1 VKRILLV
8 DDESRVLEGIQQT
21 LHADPDSWDVL
32 LVPGADPAL
41 KALEHSSFDI
51 VVSDMRV
58 PGRGG
63 ASLLT
68 EIQGRFPDMTRIALS
83 ETTLSSQSASVAHRV
98 LSRTCNASELR
109 EIIER
114 VIVLRDLVASPE
126 LRAVVGKVKALPSLS
141 TTYLSLTEVMRKSG
155 TSVGQVAAIIERD
168 VAMAAK
174 VLQLTNSAFFGLS
187 QRVASLSS
195 AVNLLGIETIRNLA
209 LASEAFRAFKP
220 NPRIPV
226 AVCQSI
232 QDHAVK
238 VAAIVGTLP
247 VPRRMRDV
255 AVVAG
260 LLHDIGKLLLVSTL
274 HEEYFAATART
285 KASGCRWFEAE
296 QEILGTTHAEIGAY
310 LLGLWGIPELAV
322 EAIAHHHCPN
332 RIAHSDFD
340 CTTAVYVADL
350 LAHESNPGST
360 EVHGGEIGERDRIL
374 LEQLGLSARLAEFRA
389 CAREL

>member
-1 VKRILLV
+1 
-8 DDESRVLEGIQQT
+8 
-21 LHADPDSWDVL
+21 
-32 LVPGADPAL
+32 
-41 KALEHSSFDI
+41 
-51 VVSDMRV
+51 
-58 PGRGG
+58 
-63 ASLLT
+63 
-68 EIQGRFPDMTRIALS
+68 
-83 ETTLSSQSASVAHRV
+83 
-98 LSRTCNASELR
+98 
-109 EIIER
+109 
-114 VIVLRDLVASPE
+114 
-126 LRAVVGKVKALPSLS
+126 
-141 TTYLSLTEVMRKSG
+141 
-155 TSVGQVAAIIERD
+155 
-168 VAMAAK
+168 
-174 VLQLTNSAFFGLS
+174 
-187 QRVASLSS
+187 
-195 AVNLLGIETIRNLA
+195 
-209 LASEAFRAFKP
+209 
-220 NPRIPV
+220 
-226 AVCQSI
+226 
-232 QDHAVK
+232 